1 MNGGPQESGGAS
13 MDDAVSFMER
23 VNARFHPTLVD
34 QFVKTLGDLNEDH
47 YQGRKQKASDAVRG
61 IVALFGGQHDDLLAG
76 LKAFLPNDLQANVEA
91 VSVEAEQIHLDP
103 VAIAEGTEPK
113 ESVNGEQ
120 QQQQMGTDGDGMWT
134 ARSCGPAW

>member
-1 MNGGPQESGGAS
+1 MVFRILAFNVFLPAARQIKPADLVIEESSVPSADLPEATQPDRKHRGPRDCREEGMNGGPQESGGAS

-47 YQGRKQKASDAVRG
+47 CQGRKQKASDAVRG

-76 LKAFLPNDLQANVEA
+76 
-91 VSVEAEQIHLDP
+91 
-103 VAIAEGTEPK
+103 
-113 ESVNGEQ
+113 
-120 QQQQMGTDGDGMWT
+120 
-134 ARSCGPAW
+134 